1 MIWFGVEA
9 LAGTV
14 PAKAST
20 PFYYE
25 DLKLQPTT
33 KKIQE
38 AVDQAEQILLIT
50 HVDPD
55 GDAIGSITAVSNAL
69 VQLGK
74 QVTLAC
80 DNRSP
85 SRFNYLAM
93 SDSIQQ
99 SLEEAQ
105 TYDLLIAVDCGDE
118 QRMGKVFAEMVGER
132 PFLINIDHHITNTQF
147 GDVNLVNPVATS
159 TTEMLYQLFIELE
172 WHISPEIALSLLTG
186 LVTDTL
192 GFRTVGVT
200 PNTMKTASALMD
212 VGADLSLVTMRA
224 LNIKPFSTIKL
235 WRSGLNNL
243 HLDNGLIWTSISNDE
258 REAAGYTSA
267 STGGLVNLMA
277 DVDLAAM
284 SAVLLEMGDGAI
296 RVGFRCR
303 PPYSV
308 SDLAAELGG
317 GGHPLAAGC
326 TLRMPL
332 AEAEALVVQRS
343 KEAIERQRLQSKNGY
358 TAS

>member
-1 MIWFGVEA
+1 MS
-9 LAGTV
+9 L
-14 PAKAST
+14 
-20 PFYYE
+20 
-25 DLKLQPTT
+25 TT
-33 KKIQE
+33 NKIQQ
-38 AVDQAEQILLIT
+38 AVEQAEQILLIT

-55 GDAIGSITAVSNAL
+55 GDAIGSITAVAL
-69 VQLGK
+69 ALTQLGK

-85 SRFNYLAM
+85 SRFKYLAM
-93 SDSIQQ
+93 SGDLQQ
-99 SLEEAQ
+99 SLDETQ

-118 QRMGKVFAEMVGER
+118 LRMGKVFAQMVGER

-159 TTEMLYQLFIELE
+159 TTEMLYKLFTNLE
-172 WHISPEIALSLLTG
+172 WPISPEIALSLLTG

-200 PNTMKTASALMD
+200 PITMKTASALMD
-212 VGADLSLVTMRA
+212 AGADLSLVTMQA
-224 LNIKPFSTIKL
+224 LNLKPLSTLKL
-235 WRSGLNNL
+235 WKSGLNNL
-243 HLDNGLIWTSISNDE
+243 QLDDGLIWTSISNDE
-258 REAAGYTSA
+258 REESGYTSA

-277 DVDLAAM
+277 DIDQAAM
-284 SAVLLEMGDGAI
+284 SAVLLEMPNGVV

-308 SDLAAELGG
+308 SDLAADLGG

-326 TLRMPL
+326 TLLMPL
-332 AEAEALVVQRS
+332 DEAEALVVQRS
-343 KEAIERQRLQSKNGY
+343 KEAIQQQRLQSKNGQPVR
-358 TAS
+358 